1 MTDFMDLAQTLQ
13 TLFTQEA
20 EDAARLTGFVHRASP
35 LTGARFLQT
44 LVFGWLHAPDASLDD
59 LAELAADLG
68 ADVTPQALDK
78 RFNPSASQYLV
89 NVLTAALQRVVTA
102 KAAALPL
109 LQRFHGVY
117 VFDTTTISLPAALA
131 PLFPGCGGKP
141 GQGLAALKCH
151 VGVELTTGAL
161 DLALGAGRQPD
172 VCSELGQGPLPAGA
186 LRLADR
192 GFFDLQVLS
201 DYDRQGVYWISRL
214 PARLSLYD
222 NAGQKWSLA
231 DWLAAQNADRLDGSV
246 HVGESARLPC
256 RLLALRLPAAV
267 VAKRRKRLLRQA
279 KKKGRTVSRQQEIL
293 CGWHVCITNAPASLL
308 SVAEVGV
315 LLGARWQIE
324 LLFKLWKSH
333 GGVDRSRG
341 RRALRVLCEVYAKLL
356 AMVVQH
362 WTLLVCVGSFVQWS
376 YPKAARRLRR
386 QALRMALSLSVPS
399 LVVEI
404 LLVLRQRLQR
414 RCRVQGRGERPSTWQ
429 RLLNPDAFAFQAAEQ
444 PADDSNTMAA

>member
-1 MTDFMDLAQTLQ
+1 MTELMDLAQTLQ
-13 TLFTQEA
+13 TLLTQEA
-20 EDAARLTGFVHRASP
+20 DDAARQTGFVQRASP

-44 LVFGWLHAPDASLDD
+44 LVFGWLHDPDASLDD

-78 RFNPSASQYLV
+78 RLRQPASQCLV

-117 VFDTTTISLPAALA
+117 VFDTTTLSLPAALA
-131 PLFPGCGGKP
+131 SLFPGCGGKP
-141 GQGLAALKCH
+141 GQGLATLKCH

-172 VCSELGQGPLPAGA
+172 VCSELAQGPLPAGA
-186 LRLADR
+186 LRLTDR

-201 DYDRQGVYWISRL
+201 DYDQQGVYWISRL

-222 NAGQKWSLA
+222 AAGQKESLA
-231 DWLAAQNADRLDGSV
+231 DWLARQKDDRLDVSL
-246 HVGESARLPC
+246 HVGVEVRLPC
-256 RLLALRLPAAV
+256 RLLAVRLPAAV
-267 VAKRRKRLLRQA
+267 VTKRRTRLLRQA
-279 KKKGRTVSRQQEIL
+279 RKKGRKVSWQQEIL
-293 CGWHVCITNAPASLL
+293 CGWHVCITNVPACLL
-308 SVAEVGV
+308 SLAEAGI

-341 RRALRVLCEVYAKLL
+341 RRPLRVLCEVYAKLL

-362 WTLLVCVGSFVQWS
+362 WMLLVCVGSFVQWS
-376 YPKAARRLRR
+376 YPKAARRVRR
-386 QALRMALSLSVPS
+386 QALRVALSLG
-399 LVVEI
+399 LAGQVVEI
-404 LLVLRQRLQR
+404 LAGLRHRLVR
-414 RCRVQGRGERPSTWQ
+414 RCRVQERGERPSTWQ
-429 RLLNPDAFAFQAAEQ
+429 RLLAPDASAFAATDE
-444 PADDSNTMAA
+444 PADATDTMAA